1 MKKNQLLFLDPTY
14 EDSDNFEP
22 RKPAQMATKSNH
34 NIHHQPTSVSRANQI
49 KQTRDRS
56 SSSSKENHHGHS
68 RRARRTKKSKNPDP
82 DEPEPDIW
90 SPYGYHPQVRNFT
103 EN

>member
-1 MKKNQLLFLDPTY
+1 LLFLDPTY

-22 RKPAQMATKSNH
+22 RKPAQMATKPNH
-34 NIHHQPTSVSRANQI
+34 NIHHQPTAVSRANQI